1 METGLY
7 FIYHIFVCM
16 PTAVGTAYPAYK
28 SDSINRH
35 YSHSLNGI
43 IQPTYP
49 LYITLTYPM
58 CYKTYNK
65 R

>member
-7 FIYHIFVCM
+7 FVYHIFVCM
-16 PTAVGTAYPAYK
+16 PTAVVTAFPAYK

-35 YSHSLNGI
+35 YSYSLKGI
-43 IQPTYP
+43 IYPTYP
-49 LYITLTYPM
+49 LYITPIHSTHY
-58 CYKTYNK
+58 TIYNK